1 MKTITKFKYLLLV
14 FVLMANFASKAQ
26 VIEAT
31 SAIYSFNIQK
41 KQTTLSDIKPP
52 VIEILYPL
60 MASARGF
67 KPVVEEKLISLKG
80 RASDESGI
88 YEVKVNGADVRF
100 LTDGTFTHELM
111 LVMGDNLV
119 VIEAIDGKAN
129 KQTLN
134 LTIQR
139 SLSAEVVEETELI
152 VPELITTKGKYYALI
167 IGVQDYVSEDIT
179 DLEEPISDAQNLY
192 NVLTQQYTFDRENVK
207 FMKNPSR
214 EDIIV
219 QLDYY
224 VEHLSGEDNL
234 LIFYAGHGYWDE
246 KRETGYWLPADAQRK
261 STARWLRNSTI
272 QEYID
277 DIKVKHTLLIADA
290 CFSGSIYKTRKAFE
304 DAPEAVNK
312 LYDLSSRK
320 AITSGTLTEVPDK
333 SVFMEYFLKN
343 LNNNTSKYV
352 PALDMFSS
360 FRTAVMNNSPNTP
373 QYGTIQNTG
382 DEGGDFIFIRR

>member
-352 PALDMFSS
+352 PALEMFSS